1 MDKIKSLLGKLA
13 PWLAA
18 AATGPA
24 GIAGMAIKTIASSL
38 GDESASAEELPALI
52 AGASPDQLKALQQ
65 ANLDF
70 KVRMQTLGFQHET
83 DLIKLVND
91 DRANARDREI
101 KTGDS
106 KTPQILAGVVTSG
119 FFIILITM
127 MTRELP
133 TAAKDPALLLLGA
146 LSAAFGAVIN
156 YYFGSSSGSER
167 KTRMLANASS
177 QK

>member
-1 MDKIKSLLGKLA
+1 MEKIKSLLGKIA

-24 GIAGMAIKTIASSL
+24 GLAGMAIKTIATSL
-38 GDESASAEELPALI
+38 GDENASADDLPGLI
-52 AGASPDQLKALQQ
+52 AGASPEQLKDLQQ
-65 ANLDF
+65 ANLEF

-106 KTPQILAGVVTSG
+106 LTPQILAGFVTIG
-119 FFIILITM
+119 FFGILITM
-127 MTRELP
+127 MTKELP

-156 YYFGSSSGSER
+156 YYFGSSSGSAR
-167 KTRMLANASS
+167 KTRMLANSS
-177 QK
+177 SNK